1 MISSVKTNSNSNY
14 SRLVTNAP
22 KKVKFCILAS
32 IKCSYHRLIVLN
44 LRHWPCFLKYCTIHV
59 LLIYEYRVTHLIIL
73 AGNKG
78 QKRCLKRKSK
88 RKPNWYFHSHT
99 LIAVHILIH
108 FIYLSVKKSY
118 IDIFVLN
125 ILLENEYIVFFMIS
139 MFIYHY
145 NNVFL
150 LRNSWLFIELK
161 TVIDNS

>member
-1 MISSVKTNSNSNY
+1 MISSAKTNSNSNY

-88 RKPNWYFHSHT
+88 RKPNWYFHSYT

-108 FIYLSVKKSY
+108 FIYSSVIKSY